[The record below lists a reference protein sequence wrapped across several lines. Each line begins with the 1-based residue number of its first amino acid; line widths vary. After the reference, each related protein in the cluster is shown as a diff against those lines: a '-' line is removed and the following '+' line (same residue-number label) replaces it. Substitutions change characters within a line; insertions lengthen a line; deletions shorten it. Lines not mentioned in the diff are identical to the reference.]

1 MVTWYLPC
9 RVLDVEPALTGL
21 SGGLSLASNG
31 IDYFY
36 GEWTWRM
43 WQPDTGQ
50 SAQATILF
58 AGDCAAATFVSE
70 PGSIMLLGSGL
81 ADLAGYAT
89 LRWRTGE

>member
-1 MVTWYLPC
+1 MQ
-9 RVLDVEPALTGL
+9 PALTGL

-36 GEWTWRM
+36 GEWTWPI
-43 WQPDTGQ
+43 WQPGTAQ

-58 AGDCAAATFVSE
+58 AGYCAAATFVSE

-81 ADLAGYAT
+81 AHLAGYVT
-89 LRWRTGE
+89 LCWRMAN